1 MSKKW
6 QILLSMILSSKLP
19 SNETLS
25 YQSVTEKKA
34 IDTEWK
40 VESIPTGFNIEGISS
55 NKSTAYLI
63 TDKDFFL
70 ENFIQIDPNKGY
82 DIEAKRSGNTLT
94 IISKDKKGQRTK
106 TYDIGSTPWVQEFTF
121 GFKDF
126 LASKK
131 KEYKF
136 EILHPKNLELHDM
149 IATKD
154 VLEDVT
160 IDGIEYATQ
169 KLKITLQGFK
179 KRFWKAEVW
188 YDTTT
193 KNLIRYKANE
203 GPGTPMTE
211 LLFIEKK

>member
-1 MSKKW
+1 MSTKW
-6 QILLSMILSSKLP
+6 QILLSIILSSKLL
-19 SNETLS
+19 SNETLC
-25 YQSVTEKKA
+25 YQSVTEKNA

-40 VESIPTGFNIEGISS
+40 IESVSTGFNIEGISS
-55 NKSTAYLI
+55 NKSTSSLK

-70 ENFIQIDPNKGY
+70 ENFIQKDPAKGY
-82 DIEAKRSGNTLT
+82 DIEAKRTGSTLT
-94 IISKDKKGQRTK
+94 ISAKDKKGQRTK

-126 LASKK
+126 LNSKK
-131 KEYKF
+131 NEYKF
-136 EILHPKNLELHDM
+136 EILHPKNLEIHDM
-149 IATKD
+149 IATKES
-154 VLEDVT
+154 LEDVT
-160 IDGIEYATQ
+160 IDGKEYNTQ

-203 GPGTPMTE
+203 GPGTPITE
-211 LLFIEKK
+211 LIFIEKK